1 MAKGFRCRLLLA
13 AALVSSACTVSKS
26 EAPPLAGPSEL
37 ALSVRV
43 TATPDS
49 VSLDGG
55 SQSAV
60 VVEARD
66 VNGAPRVGL
75 PVRLDIY
82 VGQTAQDCGQLSA
95 RNVVTG
101 SDGRAFSVFTAPA
114 MPLPLP
120 DCAGF
125 SPGSTVTIAAT
136 PSGTNFQTAV
146 QQAASIRMVPT
157 GVILPPAGT
166 PTAAFTFTPIPATAN
181 LPLQFDASTSQP
193 GAGATQIVSYN
204 WNFGDGTSG
213 TGKTVTHTFTAQN
226 TYNVTLTVTNDRG
239 LSASTTQVIGVGAA
253 ALPTPLF
260 TFSPSAPGVGDTVFF
275 NASTSTPGQGHSTI
289 TSYRWSFGDGGTASG
304 VTVTH
309 VYAVAGTYTVQLTVT
324 DESGQSNTSQG
335 TPITIGSPPSPTAI
349 FTFSP
354 SVPAVNQAVTFD
366 ASTSTPA
373 QGPGGQP
380 IVSYTWTFGDN
391 TAPQSTSS
399 PTISHTFGFGGI
411 FNVNLVVRDSAGR
424 TGSKANPITVTG
436 AVPCGDA
443 SLPCATITATPSPAP
458 VNTEVS
464 FVAVVTSPG
473 TGAST
478 IVNYQWDFGDG
489 TQQFSANFATVGYTY
504 RRTGTFQVKLTVTNN
519 VGKSSSTTI
528 TIVVQ

>member
-1 MAKGFRCRLLLA
+1 MAKGIHSRWLLLA
-13 AALVSSACTVSKS
+13 ALASSACTVSKTD
-26 EAPPLAGPSEL
+26 APPLTGPSEL

-66 VNGAPRVGL
+66 ANGAPRSGL
-75 PVRLDIY
+75 PVRLDIA
-82 VGQTAQDCGQLSA
+82 VGQALQDCGHLSA

-101 SDGRAFSVFTAPA
+101 SDGRATSVFTAPA

-120 DCAGF
+120 QCQGF
-125 SPGSTVTIAAT
+125 SGVVTIIAI
-136 PSGTNFQTAV
+136 PSGNNFDTSQLQSAT
-146 QQAASIRMVPT
+146 IRMVPT

-166 PTAAFTFTPIPATAN
+166 PTAAFTFTPSPATAN

-193 GAGATQIVSYN
+193 GAGASQIVTYN
-204 WNFGDGTSG
+204 WNFGDGASG
-213 TGKTVTHTFTAQN
+213 TGKTAAHTFTAQN

-239 LSASTTQVIGVGAA
+239 LSASTTQAIGVGAA

-260 TFSPSAPGVGDTVFF
+260 TVSPSAAAVNETVFF
-275 NASTSTPGQGHSTI
+275 NASTSTPGSGHSTI
-289 TSYRWSFGDGGTASG
+289 TSYRWTFGDGLTGSG
-304 VTVTH
+304 VAVTH
-309 VYAVAGTYTVQLTVT
+309 AYAVAGTYTVQLKVT

-335 TPITIGSPPSPTAI
+335 TQITIGSPPSPTAN

-354 SVPAVNQAVTFD
+354 STPAANQAVTFD

-373 QGPGGQP
+373 QGAGGQP

-391 TAPQSTSS
+391 TATQSTSS
-399 PTISHTFGFGGI
+399 PTISHTFGFGGT
-411 FNVNLVVRDSAGR
+411 FNVNLVVRDGAGR
-424 TGSKANPITVTG
+424 TSPAKANPVPVAG
-436 AVPCGDA
+436 AVPCTVTE
-443 SLPCATITATPSPAP
+443 LPCATITATPSPAP

-464 FVAVVTSPG
+464 FVAVVASPG

-478 IVNYQWDFGDG
+478 IVNFQWDFGDG
-489 TQQFSANFATVGYTY
+489 TQQFGANFSTVGYTY
-504 RRTGTFQVKLTVTNN
+504 RRTGTFQVKVTVTNN
-519 VGKSSSTTI
+519 VGKSSSATV